1 MASIYAVASGVTTGI
16 FESWEECEYAT
27 AGVRGSRFKSFPISE
42 REEAEKWLKRQQTHL
57 NAIRRRKGNSRAWA
71 RKNGCSRPC
80 ATLGDRIFTSLT
92 ENETE
97 RVDEAANYTCG
108 LSSTPPTQTIL
119 GADAS
124 LQATLPEENN
134 GTGKDPQPASS
145 RSTTVFDRPILS
157 SPDNNFASSYDRH
170 ATTH

>member
-16 FESWEECEYAT
+16 FESWEDCEYAT

-42 REEAEKWLKRQQTHL
+42 REEAEKWLKRQQVHL

-71 RKNGCSRPC
+71 RKNGYSRPC

-92 ENETE
+92 ENESE
-97 RVDEAANYTCG
+97 RADEAANYTCG
-108 LSSTPPTQTIL
+108 LSSTPS
-119 GADAS
+119 ADAS
-124 LQATLPEENN
+124 LQATLPKENN
-134 GTGKDPQPASS
+134 GTRKGPQAASS
-145 RSTTVFDRPILS
+145 RSTTVIDQPILP
-157 SPDNNFASSYDRH
+157 SPDNKFASSYDHH